1 MALAQAFKT
10 VYLHVTVPD
19 VCSSLHECALHD
31 LASACT
37 SSMHVPVS
45 VHCIDLTQVC
55 MYLSFMHVLRTAR
68 SYLHPM
74 SVHCIDLTQVC
85 MYLSFM
91 HVLRTGARSYL
102 HPMSVHCIDLTQ
114 VCMYLS
120 FMHVLRTACYFDTVA
135 ILIHKSYKL

>member
-55 MYLSFMHVLRTAR
+55 MYLSFMHVLRT
-68 SYLHPM
+68 
-74 SVHCIDLTQVC
+74 
-85 MYLSFM
+85 
-91 HVLRTGARSYL
+91 GARSYL

-120 FMHVLRTACYFDTVA
+120 FMHVLRTACYFDSYSHHVTYFRCYLLYIPTVVLA
-135 ILIHKSYKL
+135 RLLHAAHRCIPHVCTRRWR